1 MQLLRVPMTH
11 TFMNNRSD
19 ALYINTLLNQ
29 VPVMCGR
36 DIYKRIINIF
46 MNEQKGTERIAF
58 ATISNA
64 DTPSNKEM
72 DRHLEMVKEDVQR
85 ITAIKPVHK
94 IPVQNGYVMTTRPEM
109 WENKDKTEV

>member
-1 MQLLRVPMTH
+1 
-11 TFMNNRSD
+11 MNERSD

-46 MNEQKGTERIAF
+46 MNEQKGTERMAF

-64 DTPSNKEM
+64 DTPLNKEM

-109 WENKDKTEV
+109 WENKDKREV

>member
-1 MQLLRVPMTH
+1 M
-11 TFMNNRSD
+11 D
-19 ALYINTLLNQ
+19 
-29 VPVMCGR
+29 
-36 DIYKRIINIF
+36 
-46 MNEQKGTERIAF
+46 EQKETGRMEL

-72 DRHLEMVKEDVQR
+72 GRHLEMVKENIQQ

-109 WENKDKTEV
+109 WENKDKREV

>member
-1 MQLLRVPMTH
+1 
-11 TFMNNRSD
+11 
-19 ALYINTLLNQ
+19 
-29 VPVMCGR
+29 MCGR

-58 ATISNA
+58 ATINNA

-109 WENKDKTEV
+109 WENKDKREV